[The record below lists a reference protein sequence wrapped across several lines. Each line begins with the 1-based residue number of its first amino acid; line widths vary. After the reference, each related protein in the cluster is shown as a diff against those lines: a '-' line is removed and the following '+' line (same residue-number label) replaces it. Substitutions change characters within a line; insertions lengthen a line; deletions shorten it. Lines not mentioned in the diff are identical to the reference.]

1 MKVIRVILSL
11 ILSFCLILIVAII
24 LGKSIL
30 ENKILNKNYL
40 LEKMDETEVYLQ
52 VSRAVTS
59 GFENYIYQSGLPED
73 TIKDLYT
80 EEMIKNDVNSLVN
93 SMYEGTDIK
102 LSDDIVRNNLN
113 QKIDA
118 YVESQGLK
126 LNKQGRENIEQFE
139 DLIIEE
145 YKNNVNSSYGF
156 ASTLYSDLNGIINNL
171 QKVSSLIG
179 IWPYVALVIAI
190 IFIVLINIKDLLSAI
205 GYIGISSLSLGIL
218 IKMSVNLI
226 FENFKIDNFVLFS
239 QAMTNLVINIIKE
252 ILYGLS
258 DKGMLFIVCGI
269 IAIIVSAV
277 FKSISK
283 SKLRNE

>member
-1 MKVIRVILSL
+1 M
-11 ILSFCLILIVAII
+11 
-24 LGKSIL
+24 
-30 ENKILNKNYL
+30 
-40 LEKMDETEVYLQ
+40 
-52 VSRAVTS
+52 
-59 GFENYIYQSGLPED
+59 
-73 TIKDLYT
+73 
-80 EEMIKNDVNSLVN
+80 
-93 SMYEGTDIK
+93 
-102 LSDDIVRNNLN
+102 
-113 QKIDA
+113 
-118 YVESQGLK
+118 
-126 LNKQGRENIEQFE
+126 
-139 DLIIEE
+139 
-145 YKNNVNSSYGF
+145 
-156 ASTLYSDLNGIINNL
+156 

-190 IFIVLINIKDLLSAI
+190 LFIVLINIKDLLSAI

-269 IAIIVSAV
+269 IAIIVSAA

-283 SKLRNE
+283 SKLRDE